1 MELEHIAAFDRQ
13 TVVAVISA
21 IVETDA
27 ERGYIDHYRFGVFP
41 RADGG
46 SMVIVMDCFLQLQA
60 SYNMLRIMAAMFLIC
75 LYSPGPALQ
84 TGDPP
89 LCGKSGTPAAVCHRC
104 LPRAENAAG
113 YLIGGYGS
121 AGGLLRREQMAGER
135 PESDQPAG

>member
-46 SMVIVMDCFLQLQA
+46 SMVIVMEIGRA
-60 SYNMLRIMAAMFLIC
+60 SC
-75 LYSPGPALQ
+75 
-84 TGDPP
+84 
-89 LCGKSGTPAAVCHRC
+89 
-104 LPRAENAAG
+104 
-113 YLIGGYGS
+113 
-121 AGGLLRREQMAGER
+121 RER
-135 PESDQPAG
+135 VWLKV